1 MNIEAHSY
9 YMSHSAEIIAAHGRV
24 AFQVC
29 VSLAWS
35 ANAESNDCFPSMKTI
50 ARNTGYSVTSIKK
63 ALPKLKRARLLC
75 WSNPGGGS
83 NRYTFPFVK
92 AGDIAQDGRAPIET
106 GRRPSKRRDRVTLD
120 EVREI
125 VRQQG
130 RPIEYVDQIMR
141 ELIDCSWHDRRGQ
154 PITDARAYVSKFL
167 IRFID
172 DFNSQNNG
180 ADAGGIALDDIP
192 NVK

>member
-9 YMSHSAEIIAAHGRV
+9 YMSHGAEIIAAHGRV

-29 VSLAWS
+29 VFLAWS
-35 ANAESNDCFPSMKTI
+35 ANAESDDCFPSMKTI

-83 NRYTFPFVK
+83 NRYAFPFIK
-92 AGDIAQDGRAPIET
+92 AGDLVQDDRPPIQT
-106 GRRPSKRRDRVTLD
+106 GRRPGNRRNRVTLA

-130 RPIEYVDQIMR
+130 RPAEYADRIMAEFN
-141 ELIDCSWHDRRGQ
+141 ELSWRDRKGQ
-154 PITDARAYVSKFL
+154 PITDAKAYIVKFL
-167 IRFID
+167 IPLID
-172 DFNSQNNG
+172 DFDRQRNA
-180 ADAGGIALDDIP
+180 ADSFDSIP
-192 NVK
+192 MAR